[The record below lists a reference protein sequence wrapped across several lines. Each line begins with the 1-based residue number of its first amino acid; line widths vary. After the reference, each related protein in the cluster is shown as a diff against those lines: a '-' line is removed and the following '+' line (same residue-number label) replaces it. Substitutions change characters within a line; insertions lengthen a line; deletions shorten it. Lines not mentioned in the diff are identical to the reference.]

1 MSKIA
6 KILIK
11 ILNGQ
16 SDSNINFEDLRRL
29 LLYLGFDER
38 IKGSHHIYFKLGIDE
53 ILNLQPK
60 GNSAKSYQVKQVR
73 LLILKY
79 KLTVQ

>member
-11 ILNGQ
+11 ILSGQ
-16 SDSNINFEDLRRL
+16 ADSNINFEDLRRL

-53 ILNLQPK
+53 ILKLQPK
-60 GNSAKSYQVKQVR
+60 GNNAKSYQVKQVR